1 MRKKERERASSS
13 LENCFI
19 RSGRFIPRTKKLL
32 FPRPRLYAFFF
43 CMKTDRQTDRQS
55 IGLERKRRSAAAG
68 QNLTADCALNKQT
81 KTIANEKS
89 SD

>member
-1 MRKKERERASSS
+1 M
-13 LENCFI
+13 
-19 RSGRFIPRTKKLL
+19 
-32 FPRPRLYAFFF
+32 
-43 CMKTDRQTDRQS
+43 QTDRQS